1 MKTKLFGL
9 FGALMGLVVLTSCD
23 NDDDDIR
30 VSDVPNAVMNTFE
43 AKFPNV
49 SRAEWENK
57 QGYYVADFWQE
68 GMETHVWMD
77 KDAQWRMTELDL
89 NTRLD
94 LLPQAVQD
102 AFRNGQYTSWRVD
115 DIDKYERP
123 GDTFYLIEVET
134 NGQRDR
140 DLYYA
145 ADGSLLKDEVDK
157 EKEVTPD
164 ITF

>member
-1 MKTKLFGL
+1 MKSVFTATVI
-9 FGALMGLVVLTSCD
+9 ALLGMVVFTACD
-23 NDDDDIR
+23 HDDDDIR
-30 VSDVPNAVMNTFE
+30 VSDVPVSVMNAFQ

-49 SRAEWENK
+49 VNAEWEK
-57 QGYYVADFWQE
+57 KSGYYVADFWQE

-94 LLPQAVQD
+94 FLPQAVQD